1 MTSDDKKKDAWMH
14 RRRRLAASLAFLCV
28 AVLYFGVTYTWFVG
42 NQSASTVAKIAK
54 PSNLQILGP
63 NSTAIVQLD
72 LTYDASNIDE
82 KGNVTVRRGFCVDSG
97 GEPFELQLA
106 NTTNIEGL
114 ELKVYYVDVNGSN
127 QDLVV
132 DGSTTWSKSG
142 SAIDFTF
149 INEDGANKGIATTPG
164 AGDETFKGYTNVQ
177 ANVAPLYRYHNVTKN
192 VSKGELDT
200 NEEGEVANV
209 TNFIIEATWKESV
222 KETDVVYLIA
232 RNTSN
237 ATDGN

>member
-1 MTSDDKKKDAWMH
+1 MTSDDKKKDAWVH

-42 NQSASTVAKIAK
+42 NQSASTAAKIAK

-63 NSTAIVQLD
+63 NSTAIEQLD
-72 LTYDASNIDE
+72 LTYDASNIDSE
-82 KGNVTVRRGFCVDSG
+82 GNVTVRRGFCVDSG

-106 NTTNIEGL
+106 NTTNINGL

-132 DGSTTWSKSG
+132 DSSTTWAKRG
-142 SAIDFTF
+142 SAIGFNF
-149 INEDGANKGIATTPG
+149 INKDDSTDIAKTPG
-164 AGDETFKGYTNVQ
+164 TGDETFKGYTKVQ
-177 ANVAPLYRYHNVTKN
+177 ANAASLYRYHDVT
-192 VSKGELDT
+192 KGELDT

-232 RNTSN
+232 RNSST

>member
-1 MTSDDKKKDAWMH
+1 MTNDDKKKDAWMH

-82 KGNVTVRRGFCVDSG
+82 GSNVTVRRGFCVDSG

-114 ELKVYYVDVNGSN
+114 ELKVYYVEVNGSN
-127 QDLVV
+127 KDLVV
-132 DGSTTWSKSG
+132 GSSTTWSKSG

-149 INEDGANKGIATTPG
+149 INNDGTDIATTPV
-164 AGDETFKGYTNVQ
+164 AGDQTFNNYANVQ
-177 ANVAPLYRYHNVTKN
+177 ANAAPLYRYHNVTKN

-232 RNTSN
+232 RNTSP

>member
-42 NQSASTVAKIAK
+42 NQSASTTAKIAK

-63 NSTAIVQLD
+63 NSTAIEQLD
-72 LTYDASNIDE
+72 LTYDASNIDAD
-82 KGNVTVRRGFCVDSG
+82 GNVTVTRGFCVDSG

-106 NTTNIEGL
+106 NTTNIKGL
-114 ELKVYYVDVNGSN
+114 ELKVYYVEVKGSGSSK
-127 QDLVV
+127 DLVV
-132 DGSTTWSKSG
+132 DSSTTWTKKG
-142 SAIDFTF
+142 SAIGFTF
-149 INEDGANKGIATTPG
+149 INKAADSTIATTPTKN
-164 AGDETFKGYTNVQ
+164 DETFKDYTDVQ
-177 ANVAPLYRYHNVTKN
+177 ANAVPLYRYHNVTKA
-192 VSKGELDT
+192 ELDT
-200 NEEGEVANV
+200 DKNGKTVNV

-232 RNTSN
+232 RNTYT

>member
-114 ELKVYYVDVNGSN
+114 ELKVYYVEVNGSN
-127 QDLVV
+127 KDLVV
-132 DGSTTWSKSG
+132 NSSTTWSKSG

-149 INEDGANKGIATTPG
+149 INNDGTDIATKPV
-164 AGDETFKGYTNVQ
+164 AGDQTFNNYTDVQ
-177 ANVAPLYRYHNVTKN
+177 ANAAPLYRYHNVTKN